1 MANVTLSTSFNM
13 LAPQDWA
20 WEVNSATASFLSI
33 SDGVHTQTFN
43 GSFTYSQ
50 AGAVSGTVD
59 STRYY
64 VGGALTFTV
73 TNMGTGFNS
82 AAVLQQHAE
91 VAGDTQETYAY
102 VLGGN
107 DSILGSTGNDTILG
121 YAGNDTLNGAG
132 GSDAMLGGAGN
143 DVYLV
148 NATGD
153 RVYETTTLGGAV
165 NAGGTDT
172 VNSSISFSLSANT
185 GVSFVERL
193 TLTGSAAIN
202 GTGNALANLLTG
214 NAAANVLRGAAG
226 NDTISAAGGNDI
238 LAGGLGNDLL
248 TGGTGADFFRF
259 DTAPNSSTNRDRVA
273 DFNAAADTFQ
283 LENGIFTKLGA
294 ATGAMNAAYF
304 KSIATGGATDA
315 NDYVVYNHSTGVLY
329 YDANGSTNGLTDAVQ
344 IAVLTGAPT
353 LTASD
358 FVLI

>member
-43 GSFTYSQ
+43 GSFSYSQ
-50 AGAVSGTVD
+50 SGAVSGTVD

-64 VGGALTFTV
+64 VNGALTFTV
-73 TNMGTGFNS
+73 TAMGAGFNS

-107 DSILGSTGNDTILG
+107 DSIVGSASNDTMLG

-143 DVYLV
+143 DLYVV

-153 RVYETTTLGGAV
+153 RVYETTTMTGST

-172 VNSSISFSLSANT
+172 VRSSVSFSLSATT
-185 GVSFVERL
+185 GTSFVERL
-193 TLTGSAAIN
+193 TLTGTAAIN
-202 GTGNALANLLTG
+202 GTGNALANVLTG

-226 NDTISAAGGNDI
+226 NDTISAGAGNDV
-238 LAGGLGNDLL
+238 LAGGAGNDLL
-248 TGGTGADFFRF
+248 TGGTGSDFFRF
-259 DTAPNSSTNRDRVA
+259 DTAPNSSSNRDRVA
-273 DFNAAADTFQ
+273 DFNPTADTFQ
-283 LENGIFTKLGA
+283 LENAVFTKLGTT
-294 ATGAMNAAYF
+294 TGAMNAAFF

-315 NDYVVYNHSTGVLY
+315 NDYVVYNHTTGVLY
-329 YDANGSTNGLTDAVQ
+329 YDANGSMNGLTDAVQ

-353 LTASD
+353 LTAAD